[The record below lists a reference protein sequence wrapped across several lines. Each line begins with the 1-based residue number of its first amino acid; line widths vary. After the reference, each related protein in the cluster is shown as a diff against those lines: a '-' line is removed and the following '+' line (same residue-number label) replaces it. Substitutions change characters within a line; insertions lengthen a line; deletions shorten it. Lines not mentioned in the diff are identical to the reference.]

1 MIENA
6 VVQPRIAARNP
17 NKQIKFIIATLVILA
32 LIAVLIV
39 TTIRSTGAYYLTVD
53 EITARSHELI
63 GKKVRMSG
71 AVVHDSER
79 WDAANLMLSFELA
92 GTDGNRIPVSFH
104 GSRPSNFGR
113 ATEAIVE
120 GELQPDGVFRAD
132 TLMLK
137 CPSRYEEAPE
147 VTEFKAIN

>member
-1 MIENA
+1 MAENI

-17 NKQIKFIIATLVILA
+17 NKQIKFVIATVVILA
-32 LIAVLIV
+32 LIGVLIV

-53 EITARSHELI
+53 EIVAQSSDLV

-71 AVVHDSER
+71 AVLQDSER
-79 WDAANLMLSFELA
+79 WDAANLMLTFDLA
-92 GTDGNRIPVSFH
+92 GTDGNRITVSFH
-104 GSRPSNFGR
+104 GSRPSNFSR

-147 VTEFKAIN
+147 VTEFKAIQ

>member
-1 MIENA
+1 MAEN
-6 VVQPRIAARNP
+6 VIVQPRIAARNP
-17 NKQIKFIIATLVILA
+17 NKQIKFVVATVVILA

-53 EITARSHELI
+53 EIVAQSSELI

-71 AVVHDSER
+71 AVLQDSER
-79 WDAANLMLSFELA
+79 WDAANLMLTFDLA
-92 GTDGNRIPVSFH
+92 GTDGRRITVSFH
-104 GSRPSNFGR
+104 GSRPSNFSR

-120 GELQPDGVFRAD
+120 GELQPNGVFRAD

-147 VTEFKAIN
+147 VTEFKALD